1 MAALTVPT
9 IPAMPVGSVATAQQ
23 MNEMVYCCQFLY
35 QKPMTKVIDE
45 VGGQAIQVAA
55 SFTYV
60 NFSAALYDIDGQW
73 NAGTPTLLTIQTP
86 GWYKIRYGITFT
98 SGDTGGMSA
107 AVRSLSGP
115 NNPQGSG
122 VASASYWASSC
133 VCASGMLNAIGAS
146 GLWPFYLY
154 TGDQLRILMYTS
166 RTAGNTTAGSAQ
178 TGSFFV
184 TEYVSTQ
191 F

>member
-1 MAALTVPT
+1 MAALTLPT
-9 IPAMPVGSVATAQQ
+9 IPAMPVGSIATAQQ
-23 MNEMVYCCQFLY
+23 MNDLTYCCQFLY
-35 QKPMTKVIDE
+35 QKPMTKVIDAT
-45 VGGQAIQVAA
+45 GGQAVQVVG

-60 NFSAALYDIDGQW
+60 TFTAALYDADGQW
-73 NAGTPTLLTIQTP
+73 SAGSPTLLTIQTP
-86 GWYKIRYGITFT
+86 GWYKVRYGVSFT
-98 SGDTGGMSA
+98 SGDTGAMSA

-122 VASASYWASSC
+122 VASASYWGSSC
-133 VCASGMLNAIGAS
+133 VCGTGTVNAIGAA

-154 TGDQLRILMYTS
+154 TGDELRVLMYSSKT
-166 RTAGNTTAGSAQ
+166 GNTTFGSSQ
-178 TGSFFV
+178 YGSFFS